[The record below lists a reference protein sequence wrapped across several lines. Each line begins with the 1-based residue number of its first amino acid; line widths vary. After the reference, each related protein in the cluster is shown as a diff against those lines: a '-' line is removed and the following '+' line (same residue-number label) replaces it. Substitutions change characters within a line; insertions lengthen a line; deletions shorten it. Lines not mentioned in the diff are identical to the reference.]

1 MALISQLAKSEPSPL
16 TMAGSSRGSL
26 RCCTADRLDT
36 DAKARKPHPS
46 LFTYHCALLWV
57 FLSKRPDSPV
67 TQSCSDTRVTG
78 LSALLPRNTQGKAQ
92 WQVNKEG
99 CEFVRFQRLLAILT
113 QCLLKS
119 FHDDGPIPRAPYS
132 EPSHSLPAQL
142 RIMNPQG
149 QLKEHIT
156 FQQRVLII
164 GEKRSLT
171 KNIESPP
178 KENLSFLYHLVEV
191 KQ

>member
-16 TMAGSSRGSL
+16 TMAGSSRGRL
-26 RCCTADRLDT
+26 RCWQ
-36 DAKARKPHPS
+36 ARHRCKHKKTTP
-46 LFTYHCALLWV
+46 FFIYCHCALLWV
-57 FLSKRPDSPV
+57 FLSKWADSPV
-67 TQSCSDTRVTG
+67 TQSRSDTRVTG
-78 LSALLPRNTQGKAQ
+78 LSALLPRNTQSKTQ

-99 CEFVRFQRLLAILT
+99 CEFVRFQRLPAILT
-113 QCLLKS
+113 QWLLKS
-119 FHDDGPIPRAPYS
+119 FHDDRPIPRAPYS
-132 EPSHSLPAQL
+132 EPSRSLPAQL

-164 GEKRSLT
+164 GGKRSLT
-171 KNIESPP
+171 KSIESPQ